1 MKFSIQKN
9 VLENILINIQPYL
22 EKKDFS
28 QITSHIL
35 IEAKENSIFINAT
48 DHEIGLSYEIKNI
61 EIIEDGKTTTNGKK
75 LLDIIKTL
83 NSKEINLE
91 KINESLYIKQNNS
104 KFKLPVFNHNEF
116 PKFPILENKNE
127 FKIDT
132 YKLIKSIKKITP
144 SIDINNPKF
153 ELNGALINIKEN
165 KINFVSTDTKRLS
178 IVEIQN
184 NSEQEDISLIIPK
197 KAINEIQKLIFDEI
211 TINYDNQILLI
222 ESNNFKFFTK
232 LINGK
237 FPEYQRII
245 PTNLKYK
252 LELNKEKFLSAIKQ
266 ISIISNEVKIS
277 FNKSNIKF
285 ESLNEDNIEA
295 KTNIEAN
302 LEIDDDIAI
311 ALNSRFLI
319 DFLNSIENN
328 NFTLGYND
336 NNLPF
341 TLQSEELLSIV
352 MPLVI

>member
-9 VLENILINIQPYL
+9 ILENILINIQPYL

-35 IEAKENSIFINAT
+35 IQAKNSILTINAT
-48 DHEIGLSYEIKNI
+48 DYEIGLSYEIKNI
-61 EIIEDGKTTTNGKK
+61 DIIEDGQTTANGKK

-83 NSKEINLE
+83 NNGEISLE
-91 KINESLYIKQNNS
+91 QINESLYIKQGNS
-104 KFKLPVFNHNEF
+104 KFKLPIFNANEF
-116 PKFPILENKNE
+116 PKFPQLENENE

-153 ELNGALINIKEN
+153 ELNGALINIQEN

-184 NSEQEDISLIIPK
+184 QSNQEDISLIIPK

-211 TINYDNQILLI
+211 KINYDQQILLI
-222 ESNNFKFFTK
+222 NSNNFKFFTK

-237 FPEYQRII
+237 FPEYKRII
-245 PTNLKYK
+245 PQSLKYK
-252 LELNKEKFLSAIKQ
+252 LELNKEKILNAIKQ
-266 ISIISNEVKIS
+266 ISIISNEIKLT
-277 FNKSNIKF
+277 FTPTYIKF

-295 KTNIEAN
+295 KTNIEITN
-302 LEIDDDIAI
+302 NIDENISI

-328 NFTLGYND
+328 TFTLGYND
-336 NNLPF
+336 DNLPF